1 MLLTLWHIEKLPA
14 NNNTEIAFNHVSMV
28 QQCWELYIVTMVVS
42 SLYQKAY
49 DACRIAV
56 GSRDHVIGLYT
67 QSYSSTIDRMFPSL
81 PDLSL

>member
-1 MLLTLWHIEKLPA
+1 MLTHVDCYNLRLHLRLRNTRA
-14 NNNTEIAFNHVSMV
+14 NGSTVLGAIII
-28 QQCWELYIVTMVVS
+28 IVTMVVS
-42 SLYQKAY
+42 ALYQKAY